1 MQPGLVILLPRYHRI
16 LFIYS
21 ISTAQHEHSDT
32 PHRRTLTMSPSV
44 AVLGHRGW
52 LGQTVVPTLVEAGLS
67 TKVMGRQGSP
77 LGELPHGVES
87 VSLDWA
93 DTAAFVEALKGVD
106 VVMYVH
112 RWFPG

>member
-1 MQPGLVILLPRYHRI
+1 
-16 LFIYS
+16 
-21 ISTAQHEHSDT
+21 
-32 PHRRTLTMSPSV
+32 MSPSV

-52 LGQTVVPTLVEAGLS
+52 LGQKVVPKLVEAGLS
-67 TKVMGRQGSP
+67 TKVIGRQGSP
-77 LGELPHGVES
+77 LGELPHGVEG

-112 RWFPG
+112 Q